1 MSPRVDW
8 DTVPDA
14 PTYEPLPVGW
24 YRVKVENCTETLT
37 RTQDTMFGI
46 VFVVQD
52 GVHAGR
58 KLFDNIIFSEKC
70 YSRAKLVC
78 KRLGLSVEGIANVEP
93 ADLLGKEV
101 MIQTSGFETY
111 LKDGNERIKNVIP
124 FDGYRSLDNE
134 VDEKGQPLP
143 F

>member
-1 MSPRVDW
+1 MPKVDW
-8 DTVPDA
+8 NSVPDA

-37 RTQDTMFGI
+37 RAQDTMFNI
-46 VFVVQD
+46 VFIVLD
-52 GVHAGR
+52 GVYAGR

-78 KRLGLSVEGIANVEP
+78 KRLGLTVEGTANVEP

-111 LKDGNERIKNVIP
+111 QKDGKDRTKNVIP
-124 FDGYRSLDNE
+124 FDGYRSLADKAA
-134 VDEKGQPLP
+134 DDDLP